1 MMIKGITV
9 TLHKKTLTGTDDF
22 GQPTYRD
29 STETVDNVLVS
40 PTSSPGSGGDIPTDT
55 DLTGKKLEYEL
66 CIPKGDTNT
75 WEDTTVEFFGQTF
88 KTVGFATECIDPP
101 LRWNKKIR
109 VERYG

>member
-9 TLHKKTLTGTDDF
+9 TLHKKTLIGTDDF
-22 GQPTYRD
+22 GQPTYSD

-40 PTSSPGSGGDIPTDT
+40 PVSSDDAINELS
-55 DLTGKKLEYEL
+55 LSGKKIVYEL

-88 KTVGFATECIDPP
+88 KTIGFATECIDPP
-101 LRWNKKIR
+101 LRWNKKIK

>member
-1 MMIKGITV
+1 MMIKGVTV
-9 TLHKKTLTGTDDF
+9 TLHKKTLIGTDDF
-22 GQPTYRD
+22 GQPTYST
-29 STETVDNVLVS
+29 STETVNNVLISPVS
-40 PTSSPGSGGDIPTDT
+40 SDDAINELSLS
-55 DLTGKKLEYEL
+55 GKKIVYEL

-101 LRWNKKIR
+101 LDWNKKIK

>member
-9 TLHKKTLTGTDDF
+9 TLHKKTLIGADDF
-22 GQPTYRD
+22 GQPTYST
-29 STETVDNVLVS
+29 STEAVNNVLISPVS
-40 PTSSPGSGGDIPTDT
+40 SDDAITELSLSG
-55 DLTGKKLEYEL
+55 KRVVYEL
-66 CIPKGDTNT
+66 CIPKDDTNT

-101 LRWNKKIR
+101 LDWNKKIK

>member
-1 MMIKGITV
+1 MMIKGIAV
-9 TLHKKTLTGTDDF
+9 TLHKKTLIGTDDF
-22 GQPTYRD
+22 GQPTYSD

-40 PTSSPGSGGDIPTDT
+40 PASSPGSGGDIPTDT

-66 CIPKGDTNT
+66 CIPKDDTNT

-101 LRWNKKIR
+101 LDWNKKIK

>member
-9 TLHKKTLTGTDDF
+9 TLHKKTLIGTDDF
-22 GQPTYRD
+22 GQPTY
-29 STETVDNVLVS
+29 STSPETVNNVLISPVS
-40 PTSSPGSGGDIPTDT
+40 SDDAINELSLS
-55 DLTGKKLEYEL
+55 GKKIVYEL

-88 KTVGFATECIDPP
+88 KTVGFATECINPP
-101 LRWNKKIR
+101 LDWNKKIK

>member
-22 GQPTYRD
+22 GQPTYSD

-40 PTSSPGSGGDIPTDT
+40 PVSSDDAINELS
-55 DLTGKKLEYEL
+55 LSGKKIVYEL
-66 CIPKGDTNT
+66 CIPKDDTNT

-101 LRWNKKIR
+101 LRWNKKIK

>member
-1 MMIKGITV
+1 MMIKGISV
-9 TLHKKTLTGTDDF
+9 TLHTKTLTGKDSF
-22 GQPTYRD
+22 GQPTYSD

-40 PTSSPGSGGDIPTDT
+40 PVSSDDAINELS
-55 DLTGKKLEYEL
+55 LSGKKIVYEL

-101 LRWNKKIR
+101 LDWNKKIK